1 MTETTRYATHCSSS
15 ILADSSAPESL
26 RMPQSELPDAV
37 RWLDST
43 SRSPRRVGRGDRLGM
58 FLLTCCVMLIN
69 CGCPSMKL
77 WEHKPKLSKVD
88 PPLSW
93 TATPEEILAKVNQN
107 AYSEFSPEGLKSYRC
122 DDVRVRMQGIPAPMR
137 ASMVVEAPRNL
148 RLRVA
153 HPITGGE
160 AVDIG
165 SNEER
170 FWMWAKESQP
180 ANVLVCSHDQIAVAS
195 QVTSLPL
202 PFRPDWLMEVLGVTP
217 ISGSKYEVHREK
229 PKSPVAELVSVQ
241 HTTDQQVRRIVTVNT
256 VYGVVLE
263 HRVESMEG
271 KMIAQAKLSNHWR
284 DPSTR
289 LILPRTIAIDWPAAD
304 QHLALTLELN
314 TVEFNSATSS
324 LAMWQVPHMADYP
337 EFDLG
342 EYAIRQLGHSGKGL
356 ASETGRGQKQGA
368 PSGRA
373 RLEDDLD
380 ELEAPDAF
388 GVADR
393 DTNTESWQDD
403 ESLDSIDRPIRLAG
417 KSGEAEPSAEPE
429 SERLVDKVVEEV
441 PPASESSAARPF
453 PGGG

>member
-1 MTETTRYATHCSSS
+1 MPETALLSGARLSVTVAWAFAHASCGASHTRRRKPT
-15 ILADSSAPESL
+15 L
-26 RMPQSELPDAV
+26 RGV
-37 RWLDST
+37 
-43 SRSPRRVGRGDRLGM
+43 RLGM
-58 FLLTCCVMLIN
+58 FLLASCVLLVN
-69 CGCPSMKL
+69 CGCPSMPL

-122 DDVRVRMQGIPAPMR
+122 DDVRVRMQGIPASMR

-153 HPITGGE
+153 HPISGGE

-180 ANVLVCSHDQIAVAS
+180 ANVLVCSHDQIAIAS

-217 ISGSKYEVHREK
+217 ISGSKYEVHRSK
-229 PKSPVAELVSVQ
+229 PKSPIAELVSVQ
-241 HTTDQQVRRIVTVNT
+241 HTADQKVRRIVTVNT

-263 HRVESMEG
+263 HRVESLEG
-271 KMIAQAKLSNHWR
+271 QMIAQAKLSNHWR
-284 DPSTR
+284 DPETR

-314 TVEFNSATSS
+314 TVEFNPATAS

-356 ASETGRGQKQGA
+356 ASQRGQDQKPGVR
-368 PSGRA
+368 PGRI
-373 RLEDDLD
+373 RLEDD
-380 ELEAPDAF
+380 LEAPDAF
-388 GVADR
+388 GVADSPA
-393 DTNTESWQDD
+393 ESWTED
-403 ESLDSIDRPIRLAG
+403 ESLDSINRPIRSAG
-417 KSGEAEPSAEPE
+417 MSREEQTSAVPE
-429 SERLVDKVVEEV
+429 NESPVDEVTEEV
-441 PPASESSAARPF
+441 PAASEPAAARPF
-453 PGGG
+453 PGGL

>member
-1 MTETTRYATHCSSS
+1 MPETALHSETRPPTSVAWA
-15 ILADSSAPESL
+15 LAHASRNASHPRGLKPTL
-26 RMPQSELPDAV
+26 RGM
-37 RWLDST
+37 
-43 SRSPRRVGRGDRLGM
+43 RLGT
-58 FLLTCCVMLIN
+58 FLLASCVLLVN
-69 CGCPSMKL
+69 CGCPSMKI
-77 WEHKPKLSKVD
+77 WERKPQLSKVD

-217 ISGSKYEVHREK
+217 ISGSKYEVHRAK
-229 PKSPVAELVSVQ
+229 PKSPIAELVSVQ
-241 HTTDQQVRRIVTVNT
+241 HTADQQVRRIVTVNT
-256 VYGVVLE
+256 VYGVVLG

-271 KMIAQAKLSNHWR
+271 QMIAQAKLSNHWR
-284 DPSTR
+284 DPGSR

-314 TVEFNSATSS
+314 TVEFNPATAS

-342 EYAIRQLGHSGKGL
+342 EYAIRQLGHSGKGM
-356 ASETGRGQKQGA
+356 ASKPGQDQKPGARPGRTL
-368 PSGRA
+368 
-373 RLEDDLD
+373 LEDDLD

-388 GVADR
+388 GVADSQA
-393 DTNTESWQDD
+393 ESWQEDD
-403 ESLDSIDRPIRLAG
+403 SLDSINRPVRSAG
-417 KSGEAEPSAEPE
+417 MSSEELPSAS
-429 SERLVDKVVEEV
+429 SEDEFLVDEVIEEV
-441 PPASESSAARPF
+441 PPASEPSAARPF
-453 PGGG
+453 PGGL

>member
-1 MTETTRYATHCSSS
+1 MTEITRHVNHDSTP
-15 ILADSSAPESL
+15 IPADSFAPESV
-26 RMPQSELPDAV
+26 RMPETEHPDMA
-37 RWLDST
+37 RWLVST
-43 SRSPRRVGRGDRLGM
+43 SPSPRRVGPGLRLGM
-58 FLLTCCVMLIN
+58 FLLASCVLLFN
-69 CGCPSMKL
+69 CGCPSMRL
-77 WEHKPKLSKVD
+77 WERKPSLPKVD

-93 TATPEEILAKVNQN
+93 TATPEEILAKVNLN

-153 HPITGGE
+153 HPLTGGE

-180 ANVLVCSHDQIAVAS
+180 ANVLVCAHDQIAIAS

-217 ISGSKYEVHREK
+217 ISGSQYEVHRSK
-229 PKSPVAELVSVQ
+229 PKSPIAELVSVQ
-241 HTTDQQVRRIVTVNT
+241 RTADQQVRRIVTVNT
-256 VYGVVLE
+256 VYGVVLD
-263 HRVESMEG
+263 HRVESMDG

-314 TVEFNSATSS
+314 TVEFNPASASP
-324 LAMWQVPHMADYP
+324 AMWQVPHMSDYP
-337 EFDLG
+337 EIDLG
-342 EYAIRQLGHSGKGL
+342 EHAIRQLGHSGKGL
-356 ASETGRGQKQGA
+356 ASQPGQDFPPGVRPGRI
-368 PSGRA
+368 
-373 RLEDDLD
+373 RLEDDL
-380 ELEAPDAF
+380 EAPDAY
-388 GVADR
+388 GVADS
-393 DTNTESWQDD
+393 DAESWTAG
-403 ESLDSIDRPIRLAG
+403 ESLDSIKRPIRRTAM
-417 KSGEAEPSAEPE
+417 SREEESAAEPE
-429 SERLVDKVVEEV
+429 SELSVDEAIEEV
-441 PPASESSAARPF
+441 PPANESSAARPF
-453 PGGG
+453 PGGR

>member
-1 MTETTRYATHCSSS
+1 MLETALLSGAR
-15 ILADSSAPESL
+15 
-26 RMPQSELPDAV
+26 LPIAV
-37 RWLDST
+37 VWAFAQA
-43 SRSPRRVGRGDRLGM
+43 SRNASHPRRLKPTLRGMRLRM
-58 FLLTCCVMLIN
+58 FLLSCCMLVLN
-69 CGCPSMKL
+69 CGCPSMRL
-77 WEHKPKLSKVD
+77 WEHQPKLSKAD

-122 DDVRVRMQGIPAPMR
+122 DDVRVRMQGVPAPMR
-137 ASMVVEAPRNL
+137 ASMVVESPRNL

-217 ISGSKYEVHREK
+217 ISGSKYEVHRSK
-229 PKSPVAELVSVQ
+229 PKSPIAELVSVQ
-241 HTTDQQVRRIVTVNT
+241 HTADQQVRRIVTINT

-263 HRVESMEG
+263 HRVESLDG

-284 DPSTR
+284 DPDTR

-314 TVEFNSATSS
+314 TVEFNPDTASP
-324 LAMWQVPHMADYP
+324 AMWQVPRMSDYP

-356 ASETGRGQKQGA
+356 ASEPGRDQKPGSR
-368 PSGRA
+368 PGRI
-373 RLEDDLD
+373 RLEDD
-380 ELEAPDAF
+380 LEAPDAF
-388 GVADR
+388 GVADSKA
-393 DTNTESWQDD
+393 ESWKAD
-403 ESLDSIDRPIRLAG
+403 ESLDSINRPIRSAAMSRE
-417 KSGEAEPSAEPE
+417 KETSAEPE
-429 SERLVDKVVEEV
+429 SELFVDEVMEEV

-453 PGGG
+453 PGD

>member
-1 MTETTRYATHCSSS
+1 MR
-15 ILADSSAPESL
+15 
-26 RMPQSELPDAV
+26 
-37 RWLDST
+37 
-43 SRSPRRVGRGDRLGM
+43 
-58 FLLTCCVMLIN
+58 
-69 CGCPSMKL
+69 L
-77 WEHKPKLSKVD
+77 WEHKPKLSKMD

-93 TATPEEILAKVNQN
+93 SATPEEILAKVNQN
-107 AYSEFSPEGLKSYRC
+107 AYSEFSPNGLKSYRC

-153 HPITGGE
+153 HPISGGE

-165 SNEER
+165 SNDER

-180 ANVLVCSHDQIAVAS
+180 ANVLVCSHEQIAIAS

-217 ISGSKYEVHREK
+217 ISGSKYEVHRAK

-241 HTTDQQVRRIVTVNT
+241 HTADQKVRRIVTVNT
-256 VYGVVLE
+256 MYGVVLA
-263 HRVESMEG
+263 HRVESMDG

-314 TVEFNSATSS
+314 TVEFNPASASS
-324 LAMWQVPHMADYP
+324 AMWQVPHMADYP

-342 EYAIRQLGHSGKGL
+342 EYAIRQLGHSGKNL
-356 ASETGRGQKQGA
+356 AVEPARGQKPKA
-368 PSGRA
+368 RPGRF
-373 RLEDDLD
+373 RLEDAADD
-380 ELEAPDAF
+380 LEAPPAF
-388 GVADR
+388 GVAETD
-393 DTNTESWQDD
+393 TESWSEDD
-403 ESLDSIDRPIRLAG
+403 SLDTINRPIRSAAVRLES
-417 KSGEAEPSAEPE
+417 KSSAAPE
-429 SERLVDKVVEEV
+429 SEMFVDEVMEMV
-441 PPASESSAARPF
+441 PPANESSAARPF
-453 PGGG
+453 PGLR